1 MRILHIY
8 KDYYPVLGG
17 IENHLRWLARAQAG
31 RGHDVTVLV
40 TNPAGLETTVT
51 EEEGVRVIRA
61 GRLATVASTPLS
73 VSLPWQVGRQRP
85 DIVHLQFP
93 YPVGEV
99 SNLLFGRGR
108 GTVISYQ
115 SDVVRQAGILRLYD
129 PLLRVVLRRADR
141 ILASS
146 PPYIQSSSYLRPL
159 AGHCTVVPL
168 GVDVARFSQPR
179 PEEVA
184 RLRAR
189 YLSARYLSG
198 LYPGPL
204 ILFVGRLRYYK
215 GLTYLIDA
223 MRQVDATLL
232 IAGTGPEAAALAAQ
246 TGQTGV
252 AGRVHFLGDIGD
264 PDLPAYYQAADLFV
278 LPSSHRSEAYGIVL
292 LEAMAA
298 GAPLI
303 TTELGTGTSWINQH
317 GQTGLVVP
325 PRDAGALAQAINQV
339 LADPVQRRNMAAAA
353 QARAQAEFDLPLLV
367 DRVFAVYGEVL
378 NRA

>member
-8 KDYYPVLGG
+8 KDCYPILGG
-17 IENHLRWLARAQAG
+17 IENHLHWLARAQAE

-40 TNPAGLETTVT
+40 TNPAGLATTVT
-51 EEEGVRVIRA
+51 TEEGVRVIRA

-73 VSLPWQVGRQRP
+73 VALPWQTWRQRP

-99 SNLLFGRGR
+99 SNLLLGRGR

-146 PPYIQSSSYLRPL
+146 PPYVQSSAYLRPL
-159 AGHCTVVPL
+159 AGRCTVVPI
-168 GVDVARFSQPR
+168 GIDVAHFARPR
-179 PEEVA
+179 LEEVA
-184 RLRAR
+184 RLRR
-189 YLSARYLSG
+189 

-204 ILFVGRLRYYK
+204 LLFVGRLRYYK
-215 GLTYLIDA
+215 GLTYLVEA
-223 MRQVDATLL
+223 MRQVEATLL
-232 IAGTGPEAAALAAQ
+232 IGGTGPEAANLRAQ
-246 TGQTGV
+246 VEREGLQ
-252 AGRVHFLGDIGD
+252 GRVHFLGDIAD
-264 PDLPAYYQAADLFV
+264 ADLPAYYQAADLFV

-298 GAPLI
+298 GAPLV

-317 GQTGLVVP
+317 GETGLVAP
-325 PRDAGALAQAINQV
+325 PRDPETLAQAIRLL
-339 LADPVQRRNMAAAA
+339 LADPARLRAMGAAA
-353 QARAQAEFDLPLLV
+353 QARARAEFDLPLLV
-367 DRVFAVYGEVL
+367 ERVLGVYEEVL
-378 NRA
+378 NRG